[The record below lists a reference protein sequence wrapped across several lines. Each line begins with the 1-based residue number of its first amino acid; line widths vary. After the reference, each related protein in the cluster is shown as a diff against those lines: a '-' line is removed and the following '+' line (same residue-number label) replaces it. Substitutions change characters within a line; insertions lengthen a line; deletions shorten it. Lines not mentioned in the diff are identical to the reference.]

1 MKRLTVLTLGMLLAM
16 SLPFTAADADDE
28 HSLHATWELNTA
40 KSKFDPG
47 PAPKSQ
53 TRTYQGAGDEEML
66 ESSGT
71 DAKGKPTAVHYKA
84 RYDGKDYP
92 VTGLS
97 SADTISL
104 RRIDESTT
112 ESRQKKA
119 GKETLTTT
127 RKVSSDGKMLTA
139 TSKGT
144 NAEGKPTHNVMVFDR
159 RE

>member
-1 MKRLTVLTLGMLLAM
+1 MNRLTLLTLGTLLAM
-16 SLPFTAADADDE
+16 PLSFSAAHDQDANP
-28 HSLHATWELNTA
+28 LHGTWELNAT

-53 TRTYQGAGDEEML
+53 TRTYKGAGDEEEL
-66 ESSGT
+66 DSSGT
-71 DAKGKPTAVHYKA
+71 DAKGKPTSTHYKA

-92 VTGLS
+92 MTGLPT
-97 SADTISL
+97 ADTISL

-112 ESRQKKA
+112 ESTQKKG
-119 GKETLTTT
+119 GKKTMTTT
-127 RKVSSDGKMLTA
+127 RKVSSDGKVLTA

-144 NAEGKPTHNVMVFDR
+144 NAEGQATNNVMVFDR

>member
-1 MKRLTVLTLGMLLAM
+1 MKRLTVLMLLAM
-16 SLPFTAADADDE
+16 SLPLTAADAHDE
-28 HSLHATWELNTA
+28 NPLHATWELNTA
-40 KSKFDPG
+40 KSKFDPV
-47 PAPKSQ
+47 PHRRARRALTKAPVMRKCS
-53 TRTYQGAGDEEML
+53 
-66 ESSGT
+66 SPSGT

-127 RKVSSDGKMLTA
+127 RKVSSDGKDADSHL
-139 TSKGT
+139 
-144 NAEGKPTHNVMVFDR
+144 EGGQTPKASRPIM
-159 RE
+159 